1 MEHNMTDL
9 PFEKVVDV
17 ISQRRKIF
25 LRDLTIDHSFT
36 EMEREHLGLLLRSD
50 GPLDMATTMYAAYPC
65 LFRGAFNP
73 IEDHNLLE
81 LAWASRCALDHVILY
96 DAIIDSSNPDPMMM
110 FACFRFRDAY
120 RSSLQRLFGPEH
132 QIWVLHDRFEA
143 QAIQALKREA
153 LRRSGNADFDKDMYL
168 IDAIAKSALSKLVLY
183 ALAFMTPAFMTPVL
197 ESSVL
202 VDLLDSSDA
211 FYAGHQVMDDLMD
224 WRGDFR
230 SGTVSYLLAMALD
243 VSQTDLTVA
252 NENTTGAIIYQQ
264 VAPKWLIESQV
275 QFARSEQLACRHLE
289 SDSLWLRMIQSQ
301 RAQATKLMAT
311 LDMSIK
317 PMKSSSISVRVST
330 RDRLQ
335 QSMRHGLRFVLEDI
349 KKGHTDLVH
358 SMVFPRSEGFTT
370 GGISN
375 GAIFQRAILC
385 RFLALASNHSLVD
398 PSGSQLELQY
408 LRDHQDPGSGG
419 WKYFPSL
426 QELPADADDVAQVL
440 LAFIEAN
447 ATDTS
452 HLFTKVLGL
461 IQSLTEEHGPEVP
474 SWLVPTDLQNPE
486 VAAYRLASD
495 RWWGSGADVEVVANL
510 AYALLRLDRQIWGD
524 FAESAANWIADQQSD
539 NGSWGGVWYWGRT
552 YASWMALR
560 LIDAVF
566 PDHPSILSLRSW
578 WLERRVDHCR
588 SATEAAFAL
597 EIGGL
602 LVQKGWLAGC
612 ELMPLIDHLTSVQAE
627 DGGWDATPWI
637 RMDINRASVQ
647 RGEGRPRYLSYG
659 TRTMS
664 ALLCTQALLNI
675 SLISDFD
682 LPHLQEMNQQKKS
695 A

>member
-1 MEHNMTDL
+1 VERGMTDL

-17 ISQRRKIF
+17 ISQRRSNF
-25 LRDLTIDHSFT
+25 LRDLTVDHGFT
-36 EMEREHLGLLLRSD
+36 EMERERLGLLLRSD
-50 GPLDMATTMYAAYPC
+50 GPSDMATTMYAAYPC

-73 IEDHNLLE
+73 IEDHQLLE

-96 DAIIDSSNPDPMMM
+96 DAIIDSSNPNPMMM

-153 LRRSGNADFDKDMYL
+153 LRRSGNAQFDKDMYL
-168 IDAIAKSALSKLVLY
+168 TDAIAKSALSKLALY
-183 ALAFMTPAFMTPVL
+183 ALAFMTPAL
-197 ESSVL
+197 ESSAL
-202 VDLLDSSDA
+202 MDLLDSSDA

-230 SGTVSYLLAMALD
+230 SGAVSYLLVMALD
-243 VSQTDLTVA
+243 VSQTDLTTA
-252 NENTTGAIIYQQ
+252 DENTTGAIIYQK
-264 VAPKWLIESQV
+264 VAPTWLIESQV
-275 QFARSEQLACRHLE
+275 QLARSEQLACKHLE

-301 RAQATKLMAT
+301 QAQATKLIAA
-311 LDMSIK
+311 LDMSVK
-317 PMKSSSISVRVST
+317 PMKPRSVQVST
-330 RDRLQ
+330 RDRLH
-335 QSMRHGLRFVLEDI
+335 QSMRHGLRFVLEDV

-358 SMVFPRSEGFTT
+358 SMVFPRSEGFEN
-370 GGISN
+370 GGVSN
-375 GAIFQRAILC
+375 GAIFQRALLC
-385 RFLALASNHSLVD
+385 RFLAVASNHGLID
-398 PSGSQLELQY
+398 PSGSQVELEY
-408 LRDHQDPGSGG
+408 LRNHQDPGSGG

-452 HLFTKVLGL
+452 HLFRKVLGL
-461 IQSLTEEHGPEVP
+461 IQSLIEEHGPQVP
-474 SWLVPTDLQNPE
+474 SWLVPSDLQNPE
-486 VAAYRLASD
+486 MVAYRLASD

-510 AYALLRLDRQIWGD
+510 AYALLRFDQQAWGD

-552 YASWMALR
+552 YASWMGLR

-566 PDHPSILSLRSW
+566 PNHPSIRSLRSW
-578 WLERRVDHCR
+578 WLERRIDHCR

-602 LVQKGWLAGC
+602 LVQKGWIAGC

-627 DGGWDATPWI
+627 DGGWDAAPWI
-637 RMDINRASVQ
+637 RMDINRADVQ
-647 RGEGRPRYLSYG
+647 RGKGQPRYLSYG

-664 ALLCTQALLNI
+664 ALLCTQALLNV

-682 LPHLQEMNQQKKS
+682 LPHLQETNQQKKS